1 MITVYRMKP
10 PSPSTPRSDHTA
22 ALLRSRIID
31 GEFEPGVLL
40 AESAVARELGVSRV
54 PVREAL
60 FALERDGLVEF
71 SQTGRAYV
79 KELSPHDFEELYALR
94 LALEPVAARLAAPA
108 LREDSSRL
116 DNNIKATRKAPT
128 LLRLTHLDLDFH
140 EIILEAS
147 GNGRLLKLWHSLRS
161 ELELWLGRLNRSK
174 HLHARGT
181 REETVGSHEEL
192 MQAFKTKSPAE
203 CERMMRQH
211 IIGWREWLPTTEVL
225 E

>member
-1 MITVYRMKP
+1 MKP
-10 PSPSTPRSDHTA
+10 ASPSTPRSDHTA

-71 SQTGRAYV
+71 SESGRAYV
-79 KELSPHDFEELYALR
+79 KELSPHDFEELYTLR
-94 LALEPVAARLAAPA
+94 LALEPAGARLAAPA
-108 LREDSSRL
+108 LRENSSRL
-116 DNNIKATRKAPT
+116 DNNIKATSKAPT
-128 LLRLTHLDLDFH
+128 LLLLTHLDLDFH

-174 HLHARGT
+174 QLYTRGT

-192 MQAFKTKSPAE
+192 VTSAGRYAALHHAQN
-203 CERMMRQH
+203 
-211 IIGWREWLPTTEVL
+211 
-225 E
+225 